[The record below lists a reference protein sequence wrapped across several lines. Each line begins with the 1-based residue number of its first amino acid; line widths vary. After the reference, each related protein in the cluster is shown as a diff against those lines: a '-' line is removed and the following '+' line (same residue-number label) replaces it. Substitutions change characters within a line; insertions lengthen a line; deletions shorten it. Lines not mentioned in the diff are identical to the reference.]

1 LDLTKNA
8 LDIFTDAKGN
18 LRLEFDIDTQL
29 DNPALNQ
36 EKVQKIILKAAA
48 KNLADQP
55 PEQLIEKVA
64 NVIDQY
70 KGLGKEL
77 KAIFGQ

>member
-1 LDLTKNA
+1 MDLTKNA

-55 PEQLIEKVA
+55 PQQLIEKVA